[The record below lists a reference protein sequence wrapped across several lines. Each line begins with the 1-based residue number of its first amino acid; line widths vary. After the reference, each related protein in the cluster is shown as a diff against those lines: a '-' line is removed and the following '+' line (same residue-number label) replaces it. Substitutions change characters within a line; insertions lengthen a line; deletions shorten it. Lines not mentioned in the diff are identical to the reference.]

1 MKTKFNIHL
10 WPQGEDTLRPDQI
23 SYASWHKEYANEGDE
38 FVDDAIRTVDQPFD
52 QIDGS
57 FEVWQ
62 RRSEQVS
69 NITHEVV
76 NSKNK
81 LT

>member
-10 WPQGEDTLRPDQI
+10 WPQGDDTLGPNQI
-23 SYASWHKEYANEGDE
+23 SNASLHKEYANEGDE
-38 FVDDAIRTVDQPFD
+38 FVDDAIRTVDQAFG

-62 RRSEQVS
+62 KRSKQVL
-69 NITHEVV
+69 NITNEVV
-76 NSKNK
+76 NSKII
-81 LT
+81 